1 MANPIAVTINEEK
14 LRFEST
20 LNNGNGYID
29 YRWYKGSLA
38 LVHIFVPVESRGKGV
53 PEALAEF
60 ALQYAKQRKLKI
72 MVYCSYI
79 AKYIKQHPEYEYLKD
94 ERYHQK

>member
-14 LRFEST
+14 LRFEAT
-20 LNNGNGYID
+20 VNDGKGYID

-38 LVHIFVPVESRGKGV
+38 LVHIFVPVEDRGKGV

-60 ALQYAKQRKLKI
+60 ALEYARRKNL
-72 MVYCSYI
+72 
-79 AKYIKQHPEYEYLKD
+79 
-94 ERYHQK
+94 